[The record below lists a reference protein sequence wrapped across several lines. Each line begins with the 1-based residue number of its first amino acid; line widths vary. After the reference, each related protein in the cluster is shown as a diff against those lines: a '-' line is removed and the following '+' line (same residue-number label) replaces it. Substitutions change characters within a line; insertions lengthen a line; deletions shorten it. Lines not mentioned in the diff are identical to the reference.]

1 MKFTKLLPNSCNFR
15 DLIDNNRV
23 YVDKTALICQ
33 IAKDEKGPYFIS
45 RPRRFGKSTLIN
57 TFHELFAH
65 GTERFKGLEIEPLWK
80 DKTYKVIHLDFST
93 FREVPSNSS
102 FNKEFMDAFKL
113 SLEEAGI
120 EPTKENID
128 SPANLLKKTLDT
140 ESEVV
145 LLVDEYDAPLTAVLN
160 DSNEFEDRRK
170 ILSNFYMTVKSF
182 QVKFRFIFI
191 TGVTYYAHTSIFSA
205 FNNLTDLTLDSDYG
219 ELLGYTSE
227 ELEKYFSEYI
237 DNAVVTLNKKFP
249 TERYTHEKVVEELK
263 RNYDGYSFDED
274 CMHHVYNPWSILNFL
289 KSPHRGFIPYWVV
302 SGGSTPT
309 FLVNYLKQ
317 GLEKY
322 NADEL
327 QSLLQIDST
336 VNKVISK
343 LYPTIDNIAKID
355 LFAILYQ
362 AGYFC
367 IKGVNR
373 KILQIG
379 IPNLEVKR
387 AYSEI
392 MLRLL
397 TNNNDVQEKF
407 TTSLYDVLCE
417 NKLDKLKDI
426 FNCFINELS
435 YETVKNFNEACF
447 RDVLKLAMLTFNVTA
462 ATEVMG
468 ACGRADITAE
478 AGDYLYVFELK
489 VTDNSKDIATK
500 LSEAK
505 EQIIKNKYARRL
517 TDKIVVPLALVLENN
532 SKSRDKS
539 DTPVCEI
546 VALEKFYKTKNGE
559 LVFTVFLKMD

>member
-170 ILSNFYMTVKSF
+170 ILSNFYLTVKSCDG
-182 QVKFRFIFI
+182 KFRFIFI
-191 TGVTYYAHTSIFSA
+191 TGVTYYSHTSIFSA
-205 FNNLTDLTLDSDYG
+205 FNNLKDLTLDLRYG
-219 ELLGYTSE
+219 ALLGYTSE
-227 ELEKYFSEYI
+227 ELELYFGEYI
-237 DNAVVTLNKKFP
+237 DNAVEVLNKKYH
-249 TERYTHEKVVEELK
+249 TERYTHDLVVSELK
-263 RNYDGYSFDED
+263 RNYDGYSFDEEALN
-274 CMHHVYNPWSILNFL
+274 HVYNPWSIVNFFDA
-289 KSPHRGFIPYWVV
+289 PVRGFIPYWVV

-322 NADEL
+322 NTDDL
-327 QSLLQIDST
+327 QSLLNIDST
-336 VNKVISK
+336 VNSAAEY
-343 LYPTIDNIAKID
+343 LYPKIENMANLD

-367 IKGVNR
+367 IKAVVDDIF
-373 KILQIG
+373 KVG
-379 IPNLEVKR
+379 IPNLEVKK
-387 AYSEI
+387 AYSNIVLNE
-392 MLRLL
+392 L
-397 TNNNDVQEKF
+397 TKTKEA
-407 TTSLYDVLCE
+407 
-417 NKLDKLKDI
+417 KLKYVEPFKEVLASGNLDRI
-426 FNCFINELS
+426 KELFNTFINEFS

-447 RDVLKLAMLTFNVTA
+447 RDVLKLAMLTFNVSA
-462 ATEVMG
+462 STEVMG
-468 ACGRADITAE
+468 SCGRADITAE

-500 LSEAK
+500 LNDAK
-505 EQIIKNKYARRL
+505 AQIIKNKYARRL
-517 TDKIVVPLALVLENN
+517 TDKTVIPVALVLENN
-532 SKSRDKS
+532 SKSREKS

-546 VALEKFYKTKNGE
+546 VALEK
-559 LVFTVFLKMD
+559 V

>member
-170 ILSNFYMTVKSF
+170 ILSNFYLTVKSCGG
-182 QVKFRFIFI
+182 KFRFIFI

-219 ELLGYTSE
+219 ALLGYTSE

-302 SGGSTPT
+302 SGVSTPT
-309 FLVNYLKQ
+309 FLVNYLKH

-336 VNKVISK
+336 VDKVSSK
-343 LYPTIDNIAKID
+343 LYPSIDNIAKID

-478 AGDYLYVFELK
+478 AGKYLYVFELK

-500 LSEAK
+500 LTEAK

-517 TDKIVVPLALVLENN
+517 TDKTVVPVALVLENN
-532 SKSRDKS
+532 SKSREKT

-546 VALEKFYKTKNGE
+546 VALEK
-559 LVFTVFLKMD
+559 V

>member
-1 MKFTKLLPNSCNFR
+1 MEFTKQLPDTTDFGE
-15 DLIDNNRV
+15 LIDNNCI
-23 YVDKTALICQ
+23 YVDKTAIINQ
-33 IAKDEKGPYFIS
+33 FASKKGPFFIS

-57 TFHELFAH
+57 TLHELFAH
-65 GTERFKGLEIEPLWK
+65 GLEKFKGLKIEPLWK
-80 DKTYKVIHLDFST
+80 DKTYKVLHLDFSVFKET
-93 FREVPSNSS
+93 PSIGS
-102 FNKEFMDAFKL
+102 FNNDFMDSLRF
-113 SLEEAGI
+113 SLERAGI
-120 EPTKENID
+120 EPTKEKVD
-128 SPANLLKKTLDT
+128 FPAKLLEKSIENED
-140 ESEVV
+140 ERAVV

-191 TGVTYYAHTSIFSA
+191 TGVTYYSHTSIFSA
-205 FNNLTDLTLDSDYG
+205 FNHLTDLTLDSDYG
-219 ELLGYTSE
+219 ALLGYTSD
-227 ELEKYFSEYI
+227 ELESYFSEYI
-237 DNAVVTLNKKFP
+237 DNAVETLNRKFP

-289 KSPHRGFIPYWVV
+289 KSPHRGFIPYWVS

-317 GLEKY
+317 GLKKY
-322 NADEL
+322 NSNEL
-327 QSLLQIDST
+327 QSLLSIDST
-336 VNKVISK
+336 VNKDTDS
-343 LYPTIDNIAKID
+343 LYPSIENIANID

-367 IKGVNR
+367 IKTAEDGYFKV
-373 KILQIG
+373 G
-379 IPNLEVKR
+379 IPNLEVKK
-387 AYSEI
+387 AYSNLLLNQLTRTQDTK
-392 MLRLL
+392 LRFIEPFKEVL
-397 TNNNDVQEKF
+397 TSGN
-407 TTSLYDVLCE
+407 
-417 NKLDKLKDI
+417 LDRIKEL
-426 FNCFINELS
+426 FNTFINEFS

-489 VTDNSKDIATK
+489 VTDNSKDIDTK
-500 LSEAK
+500 LTEAK

-517 TDKIVVPLALVLENN
+517 TDKTVVPVALVLENN
-532 SKSRDKS
+532 SKSREKT

-546 VALEKFYKTKNGE
+546 VALEKVEG
-559 LVFTVFLKMD
+559 

>member
-15 DLIDNNRV
+15 DLIDNKRI

-65 GTERFKGLEIEPLWK
+65 GTEKFKGLEIEPLWK

-102 FNKEFMDAFKL
+102 FNKEFIDAFKL

-128 SPANLLKKTLDT
+128 STANLLKKTLDT

-219 ELLGYTSE
+219 ALLGYTSE

-336 VNKVISK
+336 VNKVSSK

-373 KILQIG
+373 KIFQIG
-379 IPNLEVKR
+379 IPNLEVKQ

-407 TTSLYDVLCE
+407 TTSLYDILCE
-417 NKLDKLKDI
+417 NNLDKLKNI
-426 FNCFINELS
+426 FNSFINELS

-500 LSEAK
+500 LNDAK
-505 EQIIKNKYARRL
+505 AQIIKNKYARRL
-517 TDKIVVPLALVLENN
+517 TDKTVVPVALVLENN

-546 VALEKFYKTKNGE
+546 VALEK
-559 LVFTVFLKMD
+559 V

>member
-170 ILSNFYMTVKSF
+170 ILSNFYLTVKSCGG
-182 QVKFRFIFI
+182 KFRFIFI
-191 TGVTYYAHTSIFSA
+191 TGVTYYSHTSIFTA
-205 FNNLTDLTLDSDYG
+205 FNNLKDLTLDLRYG
-219 ELLGYTSE
+219 ALLGYTSE
-227 ELEKYFSEYI
+227 ELELYFGEYI
-237 DNAVVTLNKKFP
+237 DNAVEVLNKKYH
-249 TERYTHEKVVEELK
+249 TERYTHDLVVSELK
-263 RNYDGYSFDED
+263 RNYDGYSFDEEALN
-274 CMHHVYNPWSILNFL
+274 HVYNPWSIVNFFDA
-289 KSPHRGFIPYWVV
+289 PVRGFIPYWVV

-322 NADEL
+322 NTDDL
-327 QSLLQIDST
+327 QSLLNIDST
-336 VNKVISK
+336 VNSAAEY
-343 LYPTIDNIAKID
+343 LYPKIENMANLD

-367 IKGVNR
+367 IKAVVDDIF
-373 KILQIG
+373 KVG
-379 IPNLEVKR
+379 IPNLEVKK
-387 AYSEI
+387 AYSNIVLNE
-392 MLRLL
+392 L
-397 TNNNDVQEKF
+397 TKTKEAKLKYVEPFKE
-407 TTSLYDVLCE
+407 VLASG
-417 NKLDKLKDI
+417 NLDKIKEL
-426 FNCFINELS
+426 FNTFINEFS

-447 RDVLKLAMLTFNVTA
+447 RDVLKIAMLTFNVSA
-462 ATEVMG
+462 STEVMG

-500 LSEAK
+500 LTEAK

-517 TDKIVVPLALVLENN
+517 TDKTVIPVALVLENN
-532 SKSRDKS
+532 SKSREKT

-546 VALEKFYKTKNGE
+546 VALEKVEG
-559 LVFTVFLKMD
+559 

>member
-170 ILSNFYMTVKSF
+170 ILSNFYLTVKSCDG
-182 QVKFRFIFI
+182 KFRFIFI
-191 TGVTYYAHTSIFSA
+191 TGVTYYSHTSIFSA
-205 FNNLTDLTLDSDYG
+205 FNNLKDLTLDLRYG
-219 ELLGYTSE
+219 ALLGYTSE
-227 ELEKYFSEYI
+227 ELELYFGEYI
-237 DNAVVTLNKKFP
+237 DNAVEVLNKKYH
-249 TERYTHEKVVEELK
+249 TERYTHDLVVSELK
-263 RNYDGYSFDED
+263 RNYDGYSFDEEALN
-274 CMHHVYNPWSILNFL
+274 HVYNPWSIVNFFDA
-289 KSPHRGFIPYWVV
+289 PVRGFIPYWVV

-317 GLEKY
+317 CLEKY
-322 NADEL
+322 NTDDL
-327 QSLLQIDST
+327 QSLLNIDST
-336 VNKVISK
+336 VNSAAEY
-343 LYPTIDNIAKID
+343 LYPKIENMANLD

-367 IKGVNR
+367 IKAVVDDIF
-373 KILQIG
+373 KVG
-379 IPNLEVKR
+379 IPNLEVKK
-387 AYSEI
+387 AYSNIVLNE
-392 MLRLL
+392 L
-397 TNNNDVQEKF
+397 TKTKEAKLKYVEPFKE
-407 TTSLYDVLCE
+407 VLASG
-417 NKLDKLKDI
+417 NLDKIKEL
-426 FNCFINELS
+426 FNTFINEFS

-489 VTDNSKDIATK
+489 VTDNSKDIDTK
-500 LSEAK
+500 LTEAK

-517 TDKIVVPLALVLENN
+517 TDKTVVPVALVLENN
-532 SKSRDKS
+532 SKSREKS

-546 VALEKFYKTKNGE
+546 VALEK
-559 LVFTVFLKMD
+559 V

>member
-170 ILSNFYMTVKSF
+170 ILSNFYLTVKSCDG
-182 QVKFRFIFI
+182 KFRFIFI
-191 TGVTYYAHTSIFSA
+191 TGVTYYSHTSIFSA
-205 FNNLTDLTLDSDYG
+205 FNNLKDLTLDLRYG
-219 ELLGYTSE
+219 ALLGYTSE
-227 ELEKYFSEYI
+227 ELELYFGEYI
-237 DNAVVTLNKKFP
+237 DNAVEVLNKKYH
-249 TERYTHEKVVEELK
+249 TERYTHDLVVSELK
-263 RNYDGYSFDED
+263 RNYDGYSFDEEALN
-274 CMHHVYNPWSILNFL
+274 HVYNPWSIVNFFDA
-289 KSPHRGFIPYWVV
+289 PVRGFIPYWVV

-322 NADEL
+322 NTDDL
-327 QSLLQIDST
+327 QSLLNIDST
-336 VNKVISK
+336 VNSAAEY
-343 LYPTIDNIAKID
+343 LYPKIENMANLD

-367 IKGVNR
+367 IKAVVDDIF
-373 KILQIG
+373 KVG
-379 IPNLEVKR
+379 IPNLEVKK
-387 AYSEI
+387 AYSNIVLNE
-392 MLRLL
+392 L
-397 TNNNDVQEKF
+397 TKTKEAKLKYVEPFK
-407 TTSLYDVLCE
+407 DVLASG
-417 NKLDKLKDI
+417 NLDKIKEL
-426 FNCFINELS
+426 FNTFINEFS

-462 ATEVMG
+462 STEVMG

-489 VTDNSKDIATK
+489 VTDNSKDIDTK
-500 LSEAK
+500 LTEAK

-517 TDKIVVPLALVLENN
+517 TDKTVIPVALVLENN
-532 SKSRDKS
+532 SKSREKT

-546 VALEKFYKTKNGE
+546 VALEK
-559 LVFTVFLKMD
+559 V

>member
-1 MKFTKLLPNSCNFR
+1 MEFTKQLPDTTDFR
-15 DLIDNNRV
+15 ELIDNNCI
-23 YVDKTALICQ
+23 YVDKTAEISQ
-33 IAKDEKGPYFIS
+33 FAVKKGPFFIS

-57 TFHELFAH
+57 TLHELFAH
-65 GTERFKGLEIEPLWK
+65 GIEKFKGLEIEPLWD
-80 DKTYKVIHLDFST
+80 DKTYKVVHLDFSK
-93 FREVPSNSS
+93 FKDVPSISS
-102 FNKEFMDAFKL
+102 FNKDFMD
-113 SLEEAGI
+113 SLRFALERAGI
-120 EPTKENID
+120 EPTKENVD
-128 SPANLLKKTLDT
+128 FPAILLEKSIENED
-140 ESEVV
+140 EVV

-170 ILSNFYMTVKSF
+170 ILSSFYLTVKSI
-182 QVKFRFIFI
+182 QGKFRFIFI

-205 FNNLTDLTLDSDYG
+205 FNNLKDLTLDLRYG
-219 ELLGYTSE
+219 ALLGYTSE
-227 ELEKYFSEYI
+227 ELESYFGEYI
-237 DNAVVTLNKKFP
+237 DNAVEVLNNKYH
-249 TERYTHEKVVEELK
+249 TERYSHDVVVSELK
-263 RNYDGYSFDED
+263 RNYDGYSFDEE
-274 CMHHVYNPWSILNFL
+274 CMHHVYNPWSIVNFFDA
-289 KSPHRGFIPYWVV
+289 PVRGFIPYWVS
-302 SGGSTPT
+302 SGGATPT

-317 GLEKY
+317 GLKKY
-322 NADEL
+322 NVDEL
-327 QSLLQIDST
+327 QSLLSIDST
-336 VNKVISK
+336 VNKVSDK
-343 LYPTIDNIAKID
+343 LYPVIDKIADID

-373 KILQIG
+373 KIFQIG
-379 IPNLEVKR
+379 IPNLEVKQ

-392 MLRLL
+392 LLRLL

-407 TTSLYDVLCE
+407 STSLYDVLCE
-417 NKLDKLKDI
+417 NNLDKLKDI

-500 LSEAK
+500 LNDAK
-505 EQIIKNKYARRL
+505 AQIIKNKYARRL

-532 SKSRDKS
+532 SKSREKS

-546 VALEKFYKTKNGE
+546 VALEK
-559 LVFTVFLKMD
+559 V

>member
-65 GTERFKGLEIEPLWK
+65 GTEKFKGLEIEPLWK

-128 SPANLLKKTLDT
+128 SPAKLLKKTLDT

-160 DSNEFEDRRK
+160 VSNEFEDRRK
-170 ILSNFYMTVKSF
+170 ILSNFYLTVKSCDG
-182 QVKFRFIFI
+182 KFRFIFI
-191 TGVTYYAHTSIFSA
+191 TGVTYYLHTSIFSA
-205 FNNLTDLTLDSDYG
+205 FNNLKDLTLDLRYG
-219 ELLGYTSE
+219 ALLGYTSE

-336 VNKVISK
+336 VNKVSSK

-435 YETVKNFNEACF
+435 YETVKKFNEACF
-447 RDVLKLAMLTFNVTA
+447 RDVLKLAMLTFNVSA
-462 ATEVMG
+462 STEVMG

-517 TDKIVVPLALVLENN
+517 TDKTVVPVALVLENN
-532 SKSRDKS
+532 SKSREKT

-546 VALEKFYKTKNGE
+546 VALEMVY
-559 LVFTVFLKMD
+559 VD

>member
-1 MKFTKLLPNSCNFR
+1 MRESKMEFTKQLPDTTDFGE
-15 DLIDNNRV
+15 LIDSNCI
-23 YVDKTALICQ
+23 YVDKTAIINQ
-33 IAKDEKGPYFIS
+33 FASKKGPFFIS

-57 TFHELFAH
+57 TLHELFSH
-65 GTERFKGLEIEPLWK
+65 GLEKFKGLKIEPLWK
-80 DKTYKVIHLDFST
+80 DKTYKVLHLDFSSYN
-93 FREVPSNSS
+93 FLSEIN
-102 FNKEFMDAFKL
+102 FNDYFYEDLKQEFL
-113 SLEEAGI
+113 SIGL
-120 EPTKENID
+120 KVND
-128 SPANLLKKTLDT
+128 STLDT
-140 ESEVV
+140 KIPALLFDNVLKNNPSDQKIV
-145 LLVDEYDAPLTAVLN
+145 LLIDEYDTPLSAVLN
-160 DSNEFEDRRK
+160 NEKEFIARRD
-170 ILSNFYMTVKSF
+170 ILYSFYSKLK
-182 QVKFRFIFI
+182 QYQGRFRFIFI
-191 TGVTYYAHTSIFSA
+191 TGVTYYSHTSIFSA
-205 FNNLTDLTLDSDYG
+205 FNHLTDLTLDSDYG
-219 ELLGYTSE
+219 ALLGYTSD
-227 ELEKYFSEYI
+227 ELESYFSEYI
-237 DNAVVTLNKKFP
+237 DNAVETLNRKFP

-336 VNKVISK
+336 VDKVSSK

-367 IKGVNR
+367 IKGENR

-489 VTDNSKDIATK
+489 VTDNSKDIDTK
-500 LSEAK
+500 LTEAK
-505 EQIIKNKYARRL
+505 DQIIKNKYARRL
-517 TDKIVVPLALVLENN
+517 TDKTVVPVALVLENN

-546 VALEKFYKTKNGE
+546 VALEKVEG
-559 LVFTVFLKMD
+559 

>member
-160 DSNEFEDRRK
+160 VSNEFEDRRK
-170 ILSNFYMTVKSF
+170 ILSNFYLTVKSCDG
-182 QVKFRFIFI
+182 KFRFIFI
-191 TGVTYYAHTSIFSA
+191 TGVTYYSHTSIFSA
-205 FNNLTDLTLDSDYG
+205 FNNLKDLTLDLRYG
-219 ELLGYTSE
+219 ALLGYTSE
-227 ELEKYFSEYI
+227 ELELYFGEYI
-237 DNAVVTLNKKFP
+237 DNAVEVLNKKYH
-249 TERYTHEKVVEELK
+249 TERYTHDLVVSELK
-263 RNYDGYSFDED
+263 RNYDGYSFDEEALN
-274 CMHHVYNPWSILNFL
+274 HVYNPWSIVNFFDA
-289 KSPHRGFIPYWVV
+289 PVRGFIPYWVV

-322 NADEL
+322 NTDDL
-327 QSLLQIDST
+327 QSLLNIDST
-336 VNKVISK
+336 VNSAAEY
-343 LYPTIDNIAKID
+343 LYPKIENMANLD

-367 IKGVNR
+367 IKAVVDDIF
-373 KILQIG
+373 KVG
-379 IPNLEVKR
+379 IPNLEVKK
-387 AYSEI
+387 AYSNIVLNE
-392 MLRLL
+392 L
-397 TNNNDVQEKF
+397 TKTKEAKLKYVEPFKE
-407 TTSLYDVLCE
+407 VLASG
-417 NKLDKLKDI
+417 NLDKIKEL
-426 FNCFINELS
+426 FNTFINEFS

-462 ATEVMG
+462 STEVMG

-489 VTDNSKDIATK
+489 VTDNSKNIDTK

-517 TDKIVVPLALVLENN
+517 TDKTVIPVALVLENN
-532 SKSRDKS
+532 SKSREKS
-539 DTPVCEI
+539 DTQVCEI
-546 VALEKFYKTKNGE
+546 VALEK
-559 LVFTVFLKMD
+559 V

>member
-546 VALEKFYKTKNGE
+546 VALEKV
-559 LVFTVFLKMD
+559 L

>member
-205 FNNLTDLTLDSDYG
+205 FNNLTDLTLDLRYG
-219 ELLGYTSE
+219 ALLGYTSE
-227 ELEKYFSEYI
+227 ELELYFGEYI
-237 DNAVVTLNKKFP
+237 DNAVEVLNKKYH
-249 TERYTHEKVVEELK
+249 TERYTHDLVVSELK
-263 RNYDGYSFDED
+263 RNYDGYSFDEEALN
-274 CMHHVYNPWSILNFL
+274 HVYNPWSIVNFFDA
-289 KSPHRGFIPYWVV
+289 PVRGFIPYWVV

-336 VNKVISK
+336 VNKVSSK

-517 TDKIVVPLALVLENN
+517 TDKTVVPVALVLENN
-532 SKSRDKS
+532 SKSREKT

-546 VALEKFYKTKNGE
+546 VALEMVY
-559 LVFTVFLKMD
+559 VD

>member
-1 MKFTKLLPNSCNFR
+1 MKFTKLLPSSCNFR

-170 ILSNFYMTVKSF
+170 ILSNFYLTVKSCDG
-182 QVKFRFIFI
+182 KFRFIFI
-191 TGVTYYAHTSIFSA
+191 TGVTYYSHTSIFSA
-205 FNNLTDLTLDSDYG
+205 FNNLKDLTLDLRYG
-219 ELLGYTSE
+219 ALLGYTSE
-227 ELEKYFSEYI
+227 ELELYFGEYI
-237 DNAVVTLNKKFP
+237 DNAVEVLNKKYH
-249 TERYTHEKVVEELK
+249 TERYTHDLVVSELK
-263 RNYDGYSFDED
+263 RNYDGYSFDEEALN
-274 CMHHVYNPWSILNFL
+274 HVYNPWSIVNFFDA
-289 KSPHRGFIPYWVV
+289 PVRGFIPYWVV

-322 NADEL
+322 NTDDL
-327 QSLLQIDST
+327 QSLLNIDST
-336 VNKVISK
+336 VNSAAEY
-343 LYPTIDNIAKID
+343 LYPKIENMANLD

-367 IKGVNR
+367 IKAVVDDIF
-373 KILQIG
+373 KVG
-379 IPNLEVKR
+379 IPNLEVKK
-387 AYSEI
+387 AYSNIVLNE
-392 MLRLL
+392 L
-397 TNNNDVQEKF
+397 TKTKEAKLKYVEPFK
-407 TTSLYDVLCE
+407 DVLASG
-417 NKLDKLKDI
+417 NLDKIKEL
-426 FNCFINELS
+426 FNTFINEFS

-462 ATEVMG
+462 STEVMG

-489 VTDNSKDIATK
+489 VTDNSKDIDTK
-500 LSEAK
+500 LTEAK

-517 TDKIVVPLALVLENN
+517 TDKTVIPVALVLENN
-532 SKSRDKS
+532 SKSREKS

-546 VALEKFYKTKNGE
+546 VALEK
-559 LVFTVFLKMD
+559 V

>member
-128 SPANLLKKTLDT
+128 SPANLLKKTLYT

-170 ILSNFYMTVKSF
+170 ILSNFYLTVKSCDG
-182 QVKFRFIFI
+182 KFRFIFI
-191 TGVTYYAHTSIFSA
+191 TGVTYYSHTSIFSA
-205 FNNLTDLTLDSDYG
+205 FNNLKDLTLDLRYG
-219 ELLGYTSE
+219 ALLGYTSE
-227 ELEKYFSEYI
+227 ELELYFGEYI
-237 DNAVVTLNKKFP
+237 DNAVEVLNKKYH
-249 TERYTHEKVVEELK
+249 TERYTHDLVVSELK
-263 RNYDGYSFDED
+263 RNYDGYSFDEEALN
-274 CMHHVYNPWSILNFL
+274 HVYNPWSIVNFFDA
-289 KSPHRGFIPYWVV
+289 PVRGFIPYWVV

-322 NADEL
+322 NTDDL
-327 QSLLQIDST
+327 QSLLNIDST
-336 VNKVISK
+336 VNSAAEY
-343 LYPTIDNIAKID
+343 LYPKIENMANLD

-367 IKGVNR
+367 IKAVVDDIF
-373 KILQIG
+373 KVG
-379 IPNLEVKR
+379 IPNLEVKK
-387 AYSEI
+387 AYSNIVLNE
-392 MLRLL
+392 L
-397 TNNNDVQEKF
+397 TKTKEAKLKYVEPFKE
-407 TTSLYDVLCE
+407 VLASG
-417 NKLDKLKDI
+417 NLDKIKEL
-426 FNCFINELS
+426 FNTFINEFS

-462 ATEVMG
+462 STEVMG

-500 LSEAK
+500 LNDAK
-505 EQIIKNKYARRL
+505 AQIIKNKYARRL
-517 TDKIVVPLALVLENN
+517 TDKTVVPVALVLENN
-532 SKSRDKS
+532 SKSREKS

-546 VALEKFYKTKNGE
+546 VALEK
-559 LVFTVFLKMD
+559 V

>member
-102 FNKEFMDAFKL
+102 FNKEFVDAFKL

-219 ELLGYTSE
+219 ALLGYTSE

-336 VNKVISK
+336 VDKVSSK
-343 LYPTIDNIAKID
+343 LYPTIDNIAKND

-417 NKLDKLKDI
+417 NKLDKLKYI

-447 RDVLKLAMLTFNVTA
+447 RDVLKLAMLTFNVSA
-462 ATEVMG
+462 STEVMG

-505 EQIIKNKYARRL
+505 EQIIKNKYTRRL
-517 TDKIVVPLALVLENN
+517 TDKTVVPVALVLENN
-532 SKSRDKS
+532 SKRREKTDI
-539 DTPVCEI
+539 PVCEI
-546 VALEKFYKTKNGE
+546 VALEK
-559 LVFTVFLKMD
+559 VTVD

>member
-1 MKFTKLLPNSCNFR
+1 MKFTKLLPSSCNFR

-57 TFHELFAH
+57 TFHDLFAH

-170 ILSNFYMTVKSF
+170 ILSNFYLTVKSCDG
-182 QVKFRFIFI
+182 KFRFIFI
-191 TGVTYYAHTSIFSA
+191 TGVTYYSHTSIFSA
-205 FNNLTDLTLDSDYG
+205 FNNLKDLTLDLRYG
-219 ELLGYTSE
+219 ALLGYTSE
-227 ELEKYFSEYI
+227 ELELYFGEYI
-237 DNAVVTLNKKFP
+237 DNAVEVLNKKYH
-249 TERYTHEKVVEELK
+249 TERYTHDLVVSELK
-263 RNYDGYSFDED
+263 RNYDGYSFDEEALN
-274 CMHHVYNPWSILNFL
+274 HVYNPWSIVNFFDA
-289 KSPHRGFIPYWVV
+289 PVRGFIPYWVV

-322 NADEL
+322 NTDDL
-327 QSLLQIDST
+327 QSLLNIDST
-336 VNKVISK
+336 VNSAAEY
-343 LYPTIDNIAKID
+343 LYPKIENMANLD

-367 IKGVNR
+367 IKAVVDDIF
-373 KILQIG
+373 KVG
-379 IPNLEVKR
+379 IPNLEVKK
-387 AYSEI
+387 AYSNIVLNE
-392 MLRLL
+392 L
-397 TNNNDVQEKF
+397 TKTKEAKLKYVEPFK
-407 TTSLYDVLCE
+407 DVLASG
-417 NKLDKLKDI
+417 NLDKIKEL
-426 FNCFINELS
+426 FNTFINEFS

-462 ATEVMG
+462 STEVMG

-489 VTDNSKDIATK
+489 VTDNSKDIDTK
-500 LSEAK
+500 LTEAK

-517 TDKIVVPLALVLENN
+517 TDKTVIPVALVLENN
-532 SKSRDKS
+532 SKSREKS

-546 VALEKFYKTKNGE
+546 VALEK
-559 LVFTVFLKMD
+559 V

>member
-128 SPANLLKKTLDT
+128 SPAKLLKKTLDT
-140 ESEVV
+140 EREVV

-160 DSNEFEDRRK
+160 VSNEFEDRRK
-170 ILSNFYMTVKSF
+170 ILSNFYLTVKSCDG
-182 QVKFRFIFI
+182 KFRFIFI
-191 TGVTYYAHTSIFSA
+191 TGITYYLHTSIFSA
-205 FNNLTDLTLDSDYG
+205 FNNLKDLTLDLRYG
-219 ELLGYTSE
+219 ALLGYTSE

-336 VNKVISK
+336 VNKVSSK

-447 RDVLKLAMLTFNVTA
+447 RDVLKLAMLTFNVSA
-462 ATEVMG
+462 STEVMG

-478 AGDYLYVFELK
+478 AGKYLYVFELK

-500 LSEAK
+500 LTEAK
-505 EQIIKNKYARRL
+505 EQIIKNKYTRRL
-517 TDKIVVPLALVLENN
+517 TDKTVIPVALVLENN
-532 SKSRDKS
+532 SKSREKT

-546 VALEKFYKTKNGE
+546 VALEK
-559 LVFTVFLKMD
+559 V